1 MRPVTF
7 WTQSWKHLRETH
19 DSVNKVTFVLLQRFD
34 GLLAVA
40 RRLLNDE
47 VNVLR
52 VEASLVDRAVLV
64 LHFTKYNVNV
74 RNRRL
79 VYVRIVND
87 VHVTTRTAQHNALD
101 SCQLL
106 QANVLKRPC

>member
-52 VEASLVDRAVLV
+52 VEASLVDRAVVILLLV
-64 LHFTKYNVNV
+64 LDLLGRSKVAGAELELRARRSCCAACACAKALMSSFFTSPN
-74 RNRRL
+74 
-79 VYVRIVND
+79 
-87 VHVTTRTAQHNALD
+87 TM
-101 SCQLL
+101 
-106 QANVLKRPC
+106 

>member
-52 VEASLVDRAVLV
+52 VEASLVDRAVVILLLV
-64 LHFTKYNVNV
+64 LDLLGRSKVAGAELEL
-74 RNRRL
+74 RARR
-79 VYVRIVND
+79 IGD
-87 VHVTTRTAQHNALD
+87 T
-101 SCQLL
+101 LL
-106 QANVLKRPC
+106 CLL